1 MSTAS
6 SRALSLHQFPA
17 TTAKHGLSDGCT
29 GSAQPKGEKKD
40 EPRCTYCLL
49 QVPGLYIFKIRKDTF
64 MEKHQTLLKYTDGN
78 SEKRLKSLRSTQ
90 KGEIC
95 VSQGLIH

>member
-29 GSAQPKGEKKD
+29 ESAQPEGEKKD
-40 EPRCTYCLL
+40 EPRYTYCLL
-49 QVPGLYIFKIRKDTF
+49 QVPGLCIFKIRKDIYG
-64 MEKHQTLLKYTDGN
+64 KAPDLAKIYQWK
-78 SEKRLKSLRSTQ
+78 
-90 KGEIC
+90 
-95 VSQGLIH
+95 